1 MTQRRVTATEQ
12 LSRVI
17 DALQLGKKTGFLTVE
32 RGEGDAFVE
41 GTIVF
46 VLGEVV
52 QAAIG
57 SYVGKDATII
67 LFSWQACHFCFV
79 PALPEDITQQ
89 SLPKSRSQTVPNKV
103 PENTYYKPSYGTQQT
118 EPAFQDD
125 MNRRPLILVPYK
137 DSMDGI
143 LRILEQQGFS
153 RTHRHLFLMIDGR
166 QSIKA
171 LANLIRR
178 TPDETATLLA
188 EMEQAGL
195 IRL

>member
-12 LSRVI
+12 LSKVI
-17 DALQLGKKTGFLTVE
+17 DALQLGKKTGILTVE
-32 RGEGDAFVE
+32 RGEGDRLVE
-41 GTIVF
+41 GTLVF

-57 SYVGKDATII
+57 SYVGKDATTI
-67 LFSWQACHFCFV
+67 LFSWQACCFCFV

-89 SLPKSRSQTVPNKV
+89 FLPTSRSRTVPNKV
-103 PENTYYKPSYGTQQT
+103 PENTYKPSYGTQQT

-125 MNRRPLILVPYK
+125 MSRRPLIIVPYK

-166 QSIKA
+166 RSIRA

-188 EMEQAGL
+188 EMKQAGL

>member
-1 MTQRRVTATEQ
+1 MTQRRVTAVEQ

-17 DALQLGKKTGFLTVE
+17 DALQLGKKTGMLTVE
-32 RGEGDAFVE
+32 RGEGNKFVE

-57 SYVGKDATII
+57 PYVGKDATTI
-67 LFSWQACHFCFV
+67 LFSWQACRFCFV

-89 SLPKSRSQTVPNKV
+89 SLPKSRSQIVPNKV
-103 PENTYYKPSYGTQQT
+103 PENTYKPSYGTQQT
-118 EPAFQDD
+118 ESAFQDD
-125 MNRRPLILVPYK
+125 MSRRPLIIVPYK

-166 QSIKA
+166 RSIRA

-188 EMEQAGL
+188 EMKQAGL

>member
-1 MTQRRVTATEQ
+1 MTQRRVTAVEQ

-17 DALQLGKKTGFLTVE
+17 DALQLGKKTGILTVE
-32 RGEGDAFVE
+32 QGEGNKFVE

-57 SYVGKDATII
+57 SYVGKDATTI
-67 LFSWQACHFCFV
+67 LFSWQACRFCFV
-79 PALPEDITQQ
+79 PMLPEEITQQ
-89 SLPKSRSQTVPNKV
+89 SLPTSRSQTVPNKV
-103 PENTYYKPSYGTQQT
+103 PKNTYKPSYGTQQT

-125 MNRRPLILVPYK
+125 MSRRPLIIVPYK

-166 QSIKA
+166 RSIRA

-178 TPDETATLLA
+178 TPDETITLLA